1 MKSIAL
7 LLAHASVEHVNS
19 CVSARDLRTP
29 LHLACAMGNLPVAQL
44 LIWVSQL
51 FSLCRFSIFS
61 SMFLIV
67 KGNLNLKFNFLINKV
82 KGPLAGIII
91 IVVTHYLFMF
101 SCIGL

>member
-7 LLAHASVEHVNS
+7 LLAHATMEHVNS

-51 FSLCRFSIFS
+51 LSFCTNCQVQFSY
-61 SMFLIV
+61 
-67 KGNLNLKFNFLINKV
+67 
-82 KGPLAGIII
+82 
-91 IVVTHYLFMF
+91 H
-101 SCIGL
+101 